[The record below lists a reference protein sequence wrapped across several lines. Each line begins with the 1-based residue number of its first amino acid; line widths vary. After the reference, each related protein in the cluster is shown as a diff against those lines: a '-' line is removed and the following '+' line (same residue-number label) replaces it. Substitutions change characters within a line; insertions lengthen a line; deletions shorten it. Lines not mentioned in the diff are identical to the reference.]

1 MGCCIPRRHCISLV
15 TTNKKSTQKIF
26 AKNERLYNLR
36 NLKHLNKYLATFELQ
51 KYYLSS
57 PLQDIKISTL
67 SSNEFFSQPQKQNTE
82 NKPINKKKI
91 KASMNRLKNLSKL
104 EVNNC
109 QKYFVIPKKKEG
121 VKWAINKVLSN
132 SDMIIREW
140 YNIR

>member
-1 MGCCIPRRHCISLV
+1 MGCCIPRKQCISLM

-26 AKNERLYNLR
+26 SKNEKLYNLR
-36 NLKHLNKYLATFELQ
+36 NFKHLNKYLANFELQ

-67 SSNEFFSQPQKQNTE
+67 SSNEFFAQPQKQNTE

-91 KASMNRLKNLSKL
+91 KASMNRLKNLSYL

-109 QKYFVIPKKKEG
+109 QKYFT
-121 VKWAINKVLSN
+121 INKSK
-132 SDMIIREW
+132 
-140 YNIR
+140 NIVK